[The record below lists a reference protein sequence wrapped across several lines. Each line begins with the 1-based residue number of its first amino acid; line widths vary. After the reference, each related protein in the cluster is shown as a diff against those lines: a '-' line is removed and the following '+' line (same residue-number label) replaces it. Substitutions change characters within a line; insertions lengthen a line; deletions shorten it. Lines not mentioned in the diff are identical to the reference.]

1 MRVLAEIPHSHFKI
15 QIFNWNSK
23 YLVKIEIDK
32 YEQTFKVSE
41 SNVTGLEDVK
51 ALLTDEFLSGVMKRM
66 ITMREDW
73 NQALKNQL
81 S

>member
-15 QIFNWNSK
+15 QIFNWNAK

-32 YEQTFKVSE
+32 YEQTFKIPESDVS
-41 SNVTGLEDVK
+41 GLEDVK
-51 ALLTDEFLSGVMKRM
+51 SLLTEGFLKGVMNRM
-66 ITMREDW
+66 ISMRSDW
-73 NQALKNQL
+73 NDALKNQL